1 MMTETP
7 KYTVL
12 EQDGLI
18 ELRQYPAYIKA
29 EVEVSN
35 GSMRQ
40 AVYQGFNV
48 LAGYIFG
55 SNVKSEK
62 ISMTTPVVAAPS
74 KETAFADIS
83 TFTEQA
89 TVTEVERKNGQGGY
103 TVAFIMPAEYK
114 LDTLPKP
121 KDETIRFVSLPP
133 HRAAVIRTSGYFADG
148 KFDSAK
154 GKLSAWLLKENLE
167 TEGSFT
173 AAGYNQPWVPGFMR
187 RNEVMIRIKAEETQS
202 QGEPSDQRLSAD
214 Q

>member
-1 MMTETP
+1 MTETP

-29 EVEVSN
+29 EVEVSS

-62 ISMTTPVVAAPS
+62 ISMTSPVVAAPS
-74 KETAFADIS
+74 KDNEFADIS

-89 TVTEVERKNGQGGY
+89 TVTEAGRKNGQGNY

-114 LDTLPKP
+114 METLPKP
-121 KDETIRFVSLPP
+121 KNEMIRFVSLSP
-133 HRAAVIRTSGYFADG
+133 HRAAVIRTRGYFADR
-148 KFDSAK
+148 KFEAAK
-154 GKLSAWLLKENLE
+154 DKLSDWLLKENLE
-167 TEGSFT
+167 REGSFT
-173 AAGYNQPWVPGFMR
+173 AAGYNPPWVPGFMR